1 MIHYLKR
8 SLELL
13 VPVLL
18 FLLPTNAQSIPAV
31 EGHVETLP
39 ETNTNDDIAPK
50 LTANSP
56 TADTFKTEPPQ
67 PQEQR
72 GHWGTP
78 VSYHHYALASGDE
91 NISITDAATKEETS
105 ADTIISDLEVQHF
118 PFISTTNKQKN
129 KIPAHVGGKNKP
141 QPPIE
146 QSKESRGGEGSP
158 TIDITITRPSGGTAG
173 EGEPTDNRIMSHVPP
188 EGFTLTAHI
197 ITNPHDRQSYFT
209 TAANDPQGPKD
220 ELLIPFLECGAVG
233 STTQGIPLHRAYFRH
248 FPKSAHPTE
257 FTPALE
263 PHLLICLNQLEMVV
277 SGGNDGEEKRVFE
290 RGSVILVEDV
300 MGRGHK
306 LYSSDG
312 DVSVLML
319 TLPPSSSH
327 HHGIGKKDESGSSVA
342 GISRRVGGG
351 LMSLFGK
358 KRQKKN
364 SKSDGMANSDCL
376 LEHDPAYSALGL
388 QSQSDAENDE
398 ISFVRTMARNAPRK
412 RRVAWA
418 SIGLGLSTLTAIF
431 LSKVAPLQLA
441 VGIGGA
447 CVVGGGTIG
456 VVKGGEWVCDEIEVW
471 IERQDEMWRVEEITS
486 EEEEKEEVVV
496 EETIVVEQEVKVEE
510 KIN

>member
-1 MIHYLKR
+1 MIHYYLKHP
-8 SLELL
+8 LEFLI
-13 VPVLL
+13 PVLL
-18 FLLPTNAQSIPAV
+18 FLLPPNAQSIPSI
-31 EGHVETLP
+31 EELVETLP
-39 ETNTNDDIAPK
+39 DTNTNDDIAPK
-50 LTANSP
+50 LSANPP
-56 TADTFKTEPPQ
+56 TADKFTTEPPQ

-78 VSYHHYALASGDE
+78 VSYHHHALAGGEKNAS
-91 NISITDAATKEETS
+91 STDAAAKEENRG
-105 ADTIISDLEVQHF
+105 DNKVNDLEQHV
-118 PFISTTNKQKN
+118 PFIPNNKQKS
-129 KIPAHVGGKNKP
+129 KLPAHAGKNKP
-141 QPPIE
+141 LTANE
-146 QSKESRGGEGSP
+146 QSKESRSIEGSP
-158 TIDITITRPSGGTAG
+158 TIEITTTRPGGGIAG

-197 ITNPHDRQSYFT
+197 ITNPHDRNSYFT

-257 FTPALE
+257 FTPARE
-263 PHLLICLNQLEMVV
+263 PHLLICLNQCEVVV

-319 TLPPSSSH
+319 TIPPSSSH
-327 HHGIGKKDESGSSVA
+327 HHGVGKKDESGSSVA
-342 GISRRVGGG
+342 GIGRRVGGG
-351 LMSLFGK
+351 VMSLFGK

-364 SKSDGMANSDCL
+364 SKSEGMANSDCR

-398 ISFVRTMARNAPRK
+398 MSLVRTIARNAPTK

-418 SIGLGLSTLTAIF
+418 SIGLGVSTLTAVF

-441 VGIGGA
+441 VGIGGV

-471 IERQDEMWRVEEITS
+471 MERQEEMWRVEEISS
-486 EEEEKEEVVV
+486 EEEEKEEVVL
-496 EETIVVEQEVKVEE
+496 EENIVVDNDVKVEE